1 MSKGFPKTNNVTSFS
16 KLFRTGRTKIN
27 FQFHD
32 KSTVHILPFSMFCS
46 RTSKNLINKTHECFL
61 RPILNDNESS
71 FVEVLRENN
80 DIANPHR
87 NIQIDFTKVLKTI
100 KNLARP
106 VIEDLFNARPNDYNL
121 RKF

>member
-1 MSKGFPKTNNVTSFS
+1 
-16 KLFRTGRTKIN
+16 
-27 FQFHD
+27 
-32 KSTVHILPFSMFCS
+32 MFCS

-106 VIEDLFNARPNDYNL
+106 VIEDLINARPNDYNL

>member
-27 FQFHD
+27 FQFYD
-32 KSTVHILPFSMFCS
+32 KSTVHILPFS
-46 RTSKNLINKTHECFL
+46 
-61 RPILNDNESS
+61 DNESS

-80 DIANPHR
+80 DIANPQR
-87 NIQIDFTKVLKTI
+87 NIQIDFTKVLMTI

-106 VIEDLFNARPNDYNL
+106 VIEDLINARPNDYNL